1 MIRIAID
8 AMGGDHGL
16 EVTIAAVASIL
27 EAHNDVTYLL
37 VGKEPDIHAA
47 LQANS
52 ISAEHPRIEI
62 VHASEVVGME
72 EVPAQALRQKKDSSM
87 RVAINLV
94 RDDRADACVSAGN
107 TGALMATAKFVLKT
121 ISGISRPALC
131 ACLPSKNGR
140 TYVLDLGANVDSSS
154 DVLFQ
159 FGLMGSVLIQCVEG
173 VSRPSIGLLNIGVE
187 ETKGND
193 TIKAASDLFRS
204 SDLNYIG
211 YVEADEIYTGTTDL
225 VVCDGFVGNIA
236 LKSSEGVAQMILS
249 IVKEEYT
256 RNLGAKAAALIS
268 KGVLN
273 AVKGRIDHR
282 KYNGASLL
290 GLRGAVVKSHGST
303 NAFGF
308 SKAIEV
314 AIEEARNDL
323 VDRID
328 QAMSAVM

>member
-8 AMGGDHGL
+8 AMSGDNGL
-16 EVTIAAVASIL
+16 EVTVPALIEVL
-27 EAHNDVTYLL
+27 KQHDDVKYLV
-37 VGKEPDIHAA
+37 VGKESEVNNA
-47 LQANS
+47 LLKYNVNPQDS
-52 ISAEHPRIEI
+52 RIEVIPASQI
-62 VHASEVVGME
+62 VEMDE
-72 EVPAQALRQKKDSSM
+72 EPTRALRQKKDSSM

-94 RDDRADACVSAGN
+94 RDGEADACVSAGN

-121 ISGISRPALC
+121 ITGISRPALC

-140 TYVLDLGANVDSSS
+140 TYVLDLGANLDSPS

-159 FGLMGSVLIQCVEG
+159 FGLMGSILIETVEG
-173 VSRPSIGLLNIGVE
+173 IDRPSIGLLNIGVE

-193 TIKAASDLFRS
+193 TIKAASELFRQS
-204 SDLNYIG
+204 KLNYKG
-211 YVEADEIYTGTTDL
+211 YVEADEIYMGNIDL

-249 IVKEEYT
+249 IMREEYS
-256 RNLGAKAAALIS
+256 RNFGTKSAALVS

-290 GLRGAVVKSHGST
+290 GLRGAVVKSHGGT

-314 AIEEARNDL
+314 AIEEAKNDL

-328 QAMSAVM
+328 EAMAVMV